1 MASSIHYYDIIM
13 LVVLVGTLLFGV
25 WKGMA
30 WQAASLG
37 SLVLS
42 AVVALQFGDS
52 LAPYISAEAPWNRYL
67 AMFVLYLGTSLT
79 IWVVFRLV
87 SKAIDRVK
95 LKEFDRQLGAL
106 FGLAKGVLLCVVI
119 TFFAVTLSETA
130 RQAVLK
136 SYSGYA
142 IAQLTRHAGP
152 VLPEDVRAVIG
163 KYIDELDHKLDP
175 NTPPET
181 PPPAETPE
189 GDQPNLETMK
199 TARQKVDRQLDQV
212 QQQVEN
218 AGRVRQE
225 VQKLGQ
231 EIKQV
236 FEEKK
241 QPQGRGEGGV
251 KGKMTKDE

>member
-1 MASSIHYYDIIM
+1 MDSAIPSYDIFM
-13 LVVLVGTLLFGV
+13 LIVLVGAMLFGV

-37 SLVLS
+37 SLLVS
-42 AVVALQFGDS
+42 AVVAVQFSDA
-52 LAPYISAEAPWNRYL
+52 LAPFFSAEKPWNRYL
-67 AMFVLYLGTSLT
+67 AMLVLYLATSLL
-79 IWVVFRLV
+79 IWLAFRFV
-87 SKAIDRVK
+87 SKVIDRVK

-130 RQAVLK
+130 RQTVLK

-181 PPPAETPE
+181 PNTPE
-189 GDQPNLETMK
+189 NPERKTSNPEPLK
-199 TARQKVDRQLDQV
+199 TA
-212 QQQVEN
+212 
-218 AGRVRQE
+218 RQE
-225 VQKLGQ
+225 VQKLGRDL
-231 EIKQV
+231 KQV
-236 FEEKK
+236 LEEKNS
-241 QPQGRGEGGV
+241 PGAGEKGG
-251 KGKMTKDE
+251 